1 LYATPAPVRERIQLV
16 PTPASARAPL
26 PMTDPPTD
34 SPVRIAVIGAG
45 PAGFYA
51 AGHLLKDSVGRV
63 EVDMLER
70 LPTPWGLVRSGV
82 APDHPKI
89 KSVTRVY
96 EKTAAHPRFRY
107 FGNVE
112 LGRHVSREE
121 LRSHYRA
128 VVYATGAPAD
138 RPLGIPGESLPGSW
152 PATEFV
158 GWYNGHPD
166 HPHLEFD
173 LSCERAVVIGN
184 GNVALDV
191 ARMLTL
197 SHEALART
205 DVADHALHA
214 LRGSAIREVLVAG
227 RRGPAQAAFTNPEL
241 LELRELTGAEVVV
254 DAAEL
259 ERALA
264 VPGPAMDRTAEANV
278 RILREYALRGVR
290 ESETPAAD
298 LTAGGPRRIVLRFL
312 LSPVELLPDA
322 RGRVGAVRFARNA
335 LVPGSDGR
343 LGAQPTGELE
353 TIPAGLV
360 LRAIGY
366 RGTPLPGVPFDE
378 RRGVIPG
385 EHGRVVGPEGPCPG
399 EYAVGWIKR
408 GPTGVIGTNK
418 RDAQETVDAIL
429 EDLAAGQLPEPPAPD
444 PEALLATLRARQPE
458 LVTYAGWSEIDR
470 HERARGEP
478 AGRPRVKLTR
488 LDELLRAAAGEQPED

>member
-1 LYATPAPVRERIQLV
+1 
-16 PTPASARAPL
+16 
-26 PMTDPPTD
+26 
-34 SPVRIAVIGAG
+34 
-45 PAGFYA
+45 
-51 AGHLLKDSVGRV
+51 
-63 EVDMLER
+63 MLER

-121 LRSHYRA
+121 LLSHYHA

-138 RPLGIPGESLPGSW
+138 RPLGIPGEDLPGSW

-205 DVADHALHA
+205 DIADHALHA

-241 LELRELTGAEVVV
+241 LELRELTGAEVLV

-264 VPGPAMDRTAEANV
+264 VPDPATSKTVESNV
-278 RILREYALRGVR
+278 RILREYAQRGAGEADPQPATPR
-290 ESETPAAD
+290 EGR
-298 LTAGGPRRIVLRFL
+298 GGSCCGSCSPRWSSSATRTGGWARCA
-312 LSPVELLPDA
+312 SPVTSS
-322 RGRVGAVRFARNA
+322 F
-335 LVPGSDGR
+335 
-343 LGAQPTGELE
+343 
-353 TIPAGLV
+353 
-360 LRAIGY
+360 
-366 RGTPLPGVPFDE
+366 
-378 RRGVIPG
+378 
-385 EHGRVVGPEGPCPG
+385 
-399 EYAVGWIKR
+399 R
-408 GPTGVIGTNK
+408 GPT
-418 RDAQETVDAIL
+418 
-429 EDLAAGQLPEPPAPD
+429 AA
-444 PEALLATLRARQPE
+444 
-458 LVTYAGWSEIDR
+458 W
-470 HERARGEP
+470 ER
-478 AGRPRVKLTR
+478 RPQVS
-488 LDELLRAAAGEQPED
+488 